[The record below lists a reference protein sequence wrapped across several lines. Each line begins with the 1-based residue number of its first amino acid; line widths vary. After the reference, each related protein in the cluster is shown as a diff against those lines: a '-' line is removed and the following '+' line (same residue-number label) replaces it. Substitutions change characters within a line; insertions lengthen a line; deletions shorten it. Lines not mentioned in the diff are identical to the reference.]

1 MRKKILIILISLV
14 ALIGLFYI
22 FIQVSL
28 PDVEPLV
35 NTNPETTALMDQRMD
50 EAAESGKKLRIRQ
63 RWVSFKQIP
72 KLLKRTVRISE
83 DANFYFHEGIDLE
96 ELEESIKKNWEKGEF
111 ARGASTIS
119 QQLAKNLYLSTDK
132 SLWRKFKE
140 YFITRELESTLSK
153 NRIFHLYL
161 NIIEF
166 GRGIFGVE
174 AASNY
179 YFRKSVSELSD
190 EEIIRLTA
198 VIPRPLSIRPDQN
211 SKWILWRCRWIIDK
225 LLLYKYIEP
234 LHHDS
239 LITVFSP
246 SAL

>member
-1 MRKKILIILISLV
+1 MPAV
-14 ALIGLFYI
+14 
-22 FIQVSL
+22 
-28 PDVEPLV
+28 
-35 NTNPETTALMDQRMD
+35 
-50 EAAESGKKLRIRQ
+50 
-63 RWVSFKQIP
+63 
-72 KLLKRTVRISE
+72 
-83 DANFYFHEGIDLE
+83 
-96 ELEESIKKNWEKGEF
+96 
-111 ARGASTIS
+111 S

-179 YFRKSVSELSD
+179 YFRKSVSDLSD

-211 SKWILWRCRWIIDK
+211 SKWIL
-225 LLLYKYIEP
+225 
-234 LHHDS
+234 
-239 LITVFSP
+239 
-246 SAL
+246 